1 MNKKRDLI
9 VFLFS
14 NIASKF
20 FLGLSGILLARFLT
34 KEDFGLFRT
43 ITTFVGLIGIFVNF
57 GLSDFLLLEASKN
70 KITELK
76 RKTVENYLLLYTIFF
91 PISLVS
97 YFCIYSKGLFVM
109 FIFYLKLLLDWFSN
123 TIMRIFQARNEFKII
138 SFLIFVNAILLF
150 LPVVYLYISKSGLE
164 KYVIALL
171 FASFISCFIYIFI
184 YSQKES
190 IKNLISLPRMDKKIL
205 MSSFPFFVS
214 GLMAYVYM
222 QSDILMLSF
231 MKGTVE
237 VGRYAVATTLI
248 FAAYLLPTVLYNSFL
263 PKLAAVFGERK
274 ELNYFYNQ
282 FLILTLVLTLPPA
295 VLLFVFSEEILKFIY
310 TYKYVDSKYIL
321 KILAIVF
328 LFHSLCFVFGAVI
341 TASGNQSLRSKT
353 QILAAITN
361 ILLNVIFIPLYGAEG
376 AAFTTAM
383 TEVII
388 FSLYWYFS
396 RKLTYE
402 EIYK

>member
-1 MNKKRDLI
+1 MNRKGNLLI
-9 VFLFS
+9 YMFS
-14 NIASKF
+14 NFISKF
-20 FLGLSGILLARFLT
+20 ILGLSGILLARFLT
-34 KEDFGLFRT
+34 KEDFGLLKT
-43 ITTFVGLIGIFVNF
+43 ITAFVGLIGIFVNF
-57 GLSDFLLLEASKN
+57 GLNDFLLFEASKN
-70 KITELK
+70 KISGFE
-76 RKTVENYLLLYTIFF
+76 RKIVGNYLLLYTILF

-97 YFCIYSKGLFVM
+97 YFCIYSKGLFIMV
-109 FIFYLKLLLDWFSN
+109 IFYLKLLLDWVSD
-123 TIMRIFQARNEFKII
+123 TIIRAL
-138 SFLIFVNAILLF
+138 LIFVNAILLF
-150 LPVVYLYISKSGLE
+150 LPVVYLYISKGGLE
-164 KYVIALL
+164 KYITSLL
-171 FASFISCFIYIFI
+171 FVSFISCIIYIFV
-184 YSQKES
+184 YNQYNQKEG

-248 FAAYLLPTVLYNSFL
+248 FAAYLLPTVLYNYFL
-263 PKLAAVFGERK
+263 PKLAAAFGERK
-274 ELNYFYNQ
+274 KLNYFYSQ
-282 FLILTLVLTLPPA
+282 FIILTLVLTLPLA
-295 VLLFVFSEEILKFIY
+295 VLLFVFSEEILRFVY
-310 TYKYVDSKYIL
+310 TYKYVDSRYIL

-328 LFHSLCFVFGAVI
+328 FFHSLCFVFGAVI
-341 TASGNQSLRSKT
+341 TASGNQSLRSKI

-361 ILLNVIFIPLYGAEG
+361 VLLNIIFIPLYGAEG

-396 RKLTYE
+396 RKLTYKE
-402 EIYK
+402 TCE